1 MSKSKLPTLE
11 VSGFDFDHIP
21 IEAWKFLIDHCGVKE
36 LSISKTTIDIAAP
49 NHSDLCNIVAL
60 YLVDVGLTEMPCL
73 SNLTSLEW
81 LCLKDN
87 QIGYVNL
94 QSYFDAE
101 TGNGTMP
108 KLKYLDLS
116 RNPVSKID
124 ARIKEVFTSKPL
136 IILSEEVM
144 VDLSLPL
151 SDVKHELKDA
161 DIELVEPDLVSQ
173 MDWMPVTD

>member
-1 MSKSKLPTLE
+1 MLGT
-11 VSGFDFDHIP
+11 
-21 IEAWKFLIDHCGVKE
+21 
-36 LSISKTTIDIAAP
+36 TTIDIAALNNP
-49 NHSDLCNIVAL
+49 DLSNIAAL
-60 YLVDVGLTEMPCL
+60 YLIDVGLTEMPCL
-73 SNLTSLEW
+73 SNLASLKW

-87 QIGYVNL
+87 KISHVNL

-151 SDVKHELKDA
+151 SDVKHELKEA
-161 DIELVEPDLVSQ
+161 GIELVELDEKKENGSDVSN
-173 MDWMPVTD
+173 